1 MRFATSNL
9 CAVDIRCV
17 GGETHLN
24 FSANPKKA
32 TLGSPEMQAWTDA
45 NSMKRFGNVETH
57 RDVQNWNWESPYAGD
72 FLKHSHN
79 FKAFLDSDLF
89 CFMTF
94 GAGVAT
100 SNYTD
105 DLTGD
110 DEIPAELYTAV
121 TGKPMSPEDE
131 VAFGMR
137 MYMLERS
144 ILMRQGL
151 TRADD
156 ELFDEVYDEYAKEN
170 LEHSI
175 YQMDTGLTRERYEGM
190 LVNWYEA
197 MEMDPETGFPF
208 RATYEK
214 YGAAPIADRLEEE
227 YGIVLPA

>member
-1 MRFATSNL
+1 
-9 CAVDIRCV
+9 
-17 GGETHLN
+17 
-24 FSANPKKA
+24 
-32 TLGSPEMQAWTDA
+32 
-45 NSMKRFGNVETH
+45 
-57 RDVQNWNWESPYAGD
+57 
-72 FLKHSHN
+72 
-79 FKAFLDSDLF
+79 
-89 CFMTF
+89 
-94 GAGVAT
+94 
-100 SNYTD
+100 
-105 DLTGD
+105 
-110 DEIPAELYTAV
+110 
-121 TGKPMSPEDE
+121 MSPEDE